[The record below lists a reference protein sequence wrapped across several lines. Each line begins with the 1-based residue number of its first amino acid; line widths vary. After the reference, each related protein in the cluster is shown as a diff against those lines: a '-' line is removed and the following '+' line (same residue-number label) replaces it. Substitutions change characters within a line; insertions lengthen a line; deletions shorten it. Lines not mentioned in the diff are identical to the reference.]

1 MLLSKSDLLVNE
13 SYLNNRESIIDSNPI
28 NENFSFFSFG
38 LDCLRESNQEIRS
51 MMVNLYN
58 SAGYTNESMVEDV
71 MKEFSEKFSFKKV
84 VSFIIDKFKE
94 LLKKICIKAKNF
106 LLKLIAPVNTIKK
119 HYNEIK
125 NYNKPIKVDFEH
137 YNYTYL
143 DVDVPQSD
151 LNMKFTK
158 EYEDLLV
165 DLKDL
170 AKDASKEELIQKL
183 DVYYQELN
191 RSIGDNYY
199 NQLRAEITLN
209 KNSNDPITKERYI
222 GKLWSLFRNNE
233 TATYSKNK
241 EIMPDEIHT
250 TLDRYVNSHS
260 LIKGIETS
268 RSKVEAVTEKMKTS
282 INKISPLDFMSKYVP
297 IDYDIEFAVDRIL
310 KLKCGQLA
318 EMCNIYV
325 LAFNTK
331 LDAIKEAIIQD
342 RKVLFIV
349 LNDIMTSK
357 VGKEEV

>member
-58 SAGYTNESMVEDV
+58 STGYTNENTVEDIK
-71 MKEFSEKFSFKKV
+71 KEFSDKFSFKKV

-119 HYNEIK
+119 HYDEIK

-143 DVDVPQSD
+143 DADVPQSD

-170 AKDASKEELIQKL
+170 AKDASKEELIQK
-183 DVYYQELN
+183 
-191 RSIGDNYY
+191 IG
-199 NQLRAEITLN
+199 RA
-209 KNSNDPITKERYI
+209 
-222 GKLWSLFRNNE
+222 
-233 TATYSKNK
+233 
-241 EIMPDEIHT
+241 H
-250 TLDRYVNSHS
+250 V
-260 LIKGIETS
+260 
-268 RSKVEAVTEKMKTS
+268 
-282 INKISPLDFMSKYVP
+282 
-297 IDYDIEFAVDRIL
+297 
-310 KLKCGQLA
+310 
-318 EMCNIYV
+318 
-325 LAFNTK
+325 
-331 LDAIKEAIIQD
+331 
-342 RKVLFIV
+342 
-349 LNDIMTSK
+349 
-357 VGKEEV
+357 